1 MSHAERLAQTI
12 LPTHDW
18 ATALQRQLG
27 HRVQR
32 GIALSHYS
40 SIGIGG
46 PATLF
51 GRASTSDELAQMIL
65 LGQRDRV
72 EMLILDDG
80 RRLLVGD
87 WGFEGFAIRLEGQ
100 LNSLKPVAGGL
111 AAGGACTVGR
121 VLEACLAARIDCSPF
136 ADLQGQIGAALLR
149 ADPLKKDRM
158 SVLIVGVEFVDWEG
172 RKRTVTALQDLPDEV
187 AAITRVMLRGPAILN
202 ADDIADRIEARRLL
216 LQSRT
221 PRYQHLGAAL
231 RLSDGSSA
239 ASAVLQVGLAGL
251 SMGQVGI
258 PKARPDTIV
267 NLGGAT
273 AREVLDLVDCVAARL
288 YGRLGVVLDPD
299 LRIVGSL

>member
-1 MSHAERLAQTI
+1 MII
-12 LPTHDW
+12 L
-18 ATALQRQLG
+18 
-27 HRVQR
+27 
-32 GIALSHYS
+32 
-40 SIGIGG
+40 
-46 PATLF
+46 
-51 GRASTSDELAQMIL
+51 GR
-65 LGQRDRV
+65 RDQV
-72 EMLILDDG
+72 EMLVLDDG

-87 WGFEGFAIRLEGQ
+87 WGFEGFAIRLEGE
-100 LNSLKPVAGGL
+100 LNSLKPAAGGL
-111 AAGGACTVGR
+111 AAGGACAVGR

-149 ADPLKKDRM
+149 ADNDQRDRM
-158 SVLIVGVEFVDWEG
+158 SGLVDGVEFVDWRG
-172 RKRTVTALQDLPDEV
+172 RKHTVTTLQDLPAQV

-231 RLSDGSSA
+231 RLADGSSA
-239 ASAVLQVGLAGL
+239 ASVVRQVGLAGL

-258 PKARPDTIV
+258 PKASPDTIV

-288 YGRLGVVLDPD
+288 YGRLQVMLEPD

>member
-1 MSHAERLAQTI
+1 MSHTQRLAQTI

-18 ATALQRQLG
+18 ATTIQRQLG

-32 GIALSHYS
+32 GIALSHYC

-51 GRASTSDELAQMIL
+51 GRATTSDELAQMIL
-65 LGQRDRV
+65 LGRRDQV
-72 EMLILDDG
+72 ELLILDDG

-87 WGFEGFAIRLEGQ
+87 WGFEGFALRLEGD
-100 LNSLKPVAGGL
+100 LNSLKPSAGGL
-111 AAGGACTVGR
+111 AAGGACAVGR
-121 VLEACLAARIDCSPF
+121 VIEACLAARIDCSPF

-149 ADPLKKDRM
+149 ADAEQRDRM
-158 SVLIVGVEFVDWEG
+158 SALIDEVEFVDWSG
-172 RKRTVTALQDLPDEV
+172 RQRSVITLQDLPTSV
-187 AAITRVMLRGPAILN
+187 AAITRVVLRGPAILN
-202 ADDIADRIEARRLL
+202 ADDIADRIEARRML

-231 RLSDGSSA
+231 RLADGSSA
-239 ASAVLQVGLAGL
+239 ASAVRQVGLAGL

-258 PKARPDTIV
+258 PKNSPDTII

-288 YGRLGVVLDPD
+288 YGRLQLMLEPD

>member
-1 MSHAERLAQTI
+1 MSHAERLAQTV

-18 ATALQRQLG
+18 ATTLQRQLG

-32 GIALSHYS
+32 CIVLSHYS

-51 GRASTSDELAQMIL
+51 GRASTSDELAQMII
-65 LGQRDRV
+65 LGQRDQV

-80 RRLLVGD
+80 RRLLIGD
-87 WGFEGFAIRLEGQ
+87 WGFEGFALRLEGE
-100 LNSLKPVAGGL
+100 LNSLKPAAGGL
-111 AAGGACTVGR
+111 EAGGACAVGR
-121 VLEACLAARIDCSPF
+121 VLDACLAARIDCSPF

-149 ADPLKKDRM
+149 AGSHQKERM
-158 SVLIVGVEFVDWEG
+158 SALIDAVEFVDWKG
-172 RKRTVTALQDLPDEV
+172 RKRTVTSLQDLPTQV
-187 AAITRVMLRGPAILN
+187 ATITRVMLRGPAILN
-202 ADDIADRIEARRLL
+202 ADDIADRIEARRML

-231 RLSDGSSA
+231 RLADGSSA
-239 ASAVLQVGLAGL
+239 ASAVRQVGLAGL

-258 PKARPDTIV
+258 PKASPDTIV

-288 YGRLGVVLDPD
+288 YGRLQLMLEPD